1 MISNGT
7 KLSSGLEIA
16 IAEQTHRY
24 FGDYHRVRIS
34 ITSSIQLTQVAG
46 LAQHEQ
52 ELAAQYLPSLIS
64 ICKTEEK
71 MGVCTADL
79 QKVKQEMLTTFTQH
93 AVPYLSA
100 ADFPA
105 RMVRSAL
112 KSHNRTKP
120 SGR

>member
-1 MISNGT
+1 LISNGT
-7 KLSSGLEIA
+7 KLSSGLEIQ

-34 ITSSIQLTQVAG
+34 ITSSIQLEQVTG
-46 LAQHEQ
+46 LTPQEQ
-52 ELAAQYLPSLIS
+52 ELASRHLPAIFSL
-64 ICKTEEK
+64 CKTEEK
-71 MGVCTADL
+71 MGVCSADL
-79 QKVKQEMLTTFTQH
+79 QKVRQDMLATFTQH

-112 KSHNRTKP
+112 KSHNRQKP
-120 SGR
+120 TGR